1 MVIFKERGW
10 RCERAIPTDFLLSQK
25 QLSGRQEHRHKQ
37 ATGNRLIEA
46 CPDRNFQ
53 SDLQICFLHLF
64 VIFGK
69 ATLPGLLVQR
79 RQIVPSLFHYSH
91 HLVERYTMIPI
102 GKTRIDISIQS
113 PRRSIGIPF
122 DTRYLH
128 QSAHRIASHPQMM
141 FQPHFGGILD
151 LCGTTS
157 EQLAGCRR
165 SHSTCH
171 SHFALTPHFGS

>member
-69 ATLPGLLVQR
+69 ATLPGLLVQG
-79 RQIVPSLFHYSH
+79 RQIVPCLFHYSH
-91 HLVERYTMIPI
+91 HLVERYTMTSI
-102 GKTRIDISIQS
+102 GKSRIDISIQS

-122 DTRYLH
+122 DTRYLY
-128 QSAHRIASHPQMM
+128 QSAHRIASHTQMM

-151 LCGTTS
+151 LRRTTT
-157 EQLAGCRR
+157 EQLAGAEAIA
-165 SHSTCH
+165 H
-171 SHFALTPHFGS
+171 ATPTSP

>member
-102 GKTRIDISIQS
+102 GKSRIDISIQS

-122 DTRYLH
+122 DTKVSAPIRTPDRKSYPNDVPAPFRRHTRFVRDYL
-128 QSAHRIASHPQMM
+128 R
-141 FQPHFGGILD
+141 
-151 LCGTTS
+151 TTGW
-157 EQLAGCRR
+157 L
-165 SHSTCH
+165 
-171 SHFALTPHFGS
+171 PPKP

>member
-1 MVIFKERGW
+1 MVISKERG
-10 RCERAIPTDFLLSQK
+10 RKYKRAIPTDFLLSQK
-25 QLSGRQEHRHKQ
+25 QLRGRQEHRHKQ

-79 RQIVPSLFHYSH
+79 WQIVPSLFHYSH

-102 GKTRIDISIQS
+102 GKSRIDISRTPDRKS
-113 PRRSIGIPF
+113 YPNDVPAPFRRH
-122 DTRYLH
+122 TRFVRDYRQITGWL
-128 QSAHRIASHPQMM
+128 P
-141 FQPHFGGILD
+141 PK
-151 LCGTTS
+151 
-157 EQLAGCRR
+157 
-165 SHSTCH
+165 
-171 SHFALTPHFGS
+171 P